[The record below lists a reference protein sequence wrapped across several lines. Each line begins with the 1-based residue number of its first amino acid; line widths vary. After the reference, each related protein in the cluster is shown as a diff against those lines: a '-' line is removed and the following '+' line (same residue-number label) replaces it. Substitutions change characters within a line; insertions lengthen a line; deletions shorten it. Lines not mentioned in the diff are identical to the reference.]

1 MPKKRA
7 ESTVAK
13 KTSAGKSR
21 GARKLTDAQVL
32 ALVGEYKPRVVTL
45 KALSEKYSIS
55 IGSVHAI
62 IKGRSYAWLTG
73 IGVAPAAIQEAA

>member
-7 ESTVAK
+7 EKAAVKAN
-13 KTSAGKSR
+13 GSR
-21 GARKLTDAQVL
+21 GRRVLSDEQVL
-32 ALVGEYKPRVVTL
+32 ALVAKYQPRVVTL
-45 KALSEKYSIS
+45 KMLAAEYGIS

-73 IGVAPAAIQEAA
+73 IGAAPALAEAA